1 MFDDLD
7 KKNWREEEKKQGLK
21 ELKQLKEIVGF
32 LLDQQQKYYYT
43 AKTNR
48 FHDHSFEEP
57 YKKVCEYKK
66 IIDNFMKF

>member
-32 LLDQQQKYYYT
+32 LLDQQQKYYQREKAY
-43 AKTNR
+43 NR
-48 FHDHSFEEP
+48 YEPSFDELH
-57 YKKVCEYKK
+57 KKACEYKK